1 MLMKWEGGQLMNVEV
16 IGFTCRRIEAIKTY
30 REVVLPALKL
40 TDVKVII
47 DSMAKGHP
55 IPLMLEE
62 SQLKRLLASGFT
74 IEYPVKREVKVL
86 MNQLIQRFLSMGEK
100 QYANQLI
107 QMWLEMLKK
116 EG

>member
-1 MLMKWEGGQLMNVEV
+1 MNVEV
-16 IGFTCRRIEAIKTY
+16 VGFVCSRIEAIKTY

-40 TDVKVII
+40 IDVKVII
-47 DSMAKGHP
+47 DSIAKGHP

-62 SQLKRLLASGFT
+62 SQLKRLLEAGFT
-74 IEYPVKREVKVL
+74 IDYPVKREVKVL